1 MNKTIESEH
10 KKKDYLKY
18 CLSHKFLFISA
29 PFDIRKLK
37 PQIELCVIRTNFSKS
52 DVKDI
57 QKIVKS
63 NPSIEFWIV
72 TDDVSRESVLQSRK
86 NGVKTVMPLPFDQK
100 SAENFFVSKYHL
112 FEKSTAFTVADYSA
126 VKNSKVLIVDDNLM
140 NVELLQEVLSDFNLL
155 LDSSLK
161 PKEALKKL
169 SHEHYDL
176 ILLDIMMPEMSGFE
190 LAKKIKDMPHN
201 KTAEIVF
208 ISALSDSQNKIKGYD
223 LGSVAYIEKPFD
235 VALLKSQIYNLLK
248 NKIAKDLLSLNKEN
262 FLATVAHDLKTPI
275 NAGINAL
282 KLLLDKNLGSLEGDQ
297 HEIVEDLLFSTRFM
311 QDMVENILCKNKIDN
326 DKIVLSRQIYSIKE
340 IVEHCIELTK
350 YILAPK
356 KQKIYFFSEI
366 ENTLLSLDFLEIK
379 RAIQNLIV
387 NASEYSEEGSKIL
400 IRLQEKKDWVYLI
413 VQDFG
418 KGINLENQQDV
429 FTEFMSM
436 AKKNKRV
443 GTGLGLYITKRII
456 EAHGGSIELE
466 SKLGSGTK
474 ITVSLP
480 VQT

>member
-1 MNKTIESEH
+1 
-10 KKKDYLKY
+10 
-18 CLSHKFLFISA
+18 
-29 PFDIRKLK
+29 
-37 PQIELCVIRTNFSKS
+37 
-52 DVKDI
+52 
-57 QKIVKS
+57 
-63 NPSIEFWIV
+63 
-72 TDDVSRESVLQSRK
+72 
-86 NGVKTVMPLPFDQK
+86 
-100 SAENFFVSKYHL
+100 
-112 FEKSTAFTVADYSA
+112 
-126 VKNSKVLIVDDNLM
+126 M
-140 NVELLQEVLSDFNLL
+140 NVELLEEVLSDFDLVL
-155 LDSSLK
+155 ESSLK

-169 SHEHYDL
+169 SHEQFDL

-190 LAKKIKDMPHN
+190 LAKRIKDMPHN
-201 KTAEIVF
+201 KSAEIVF
-208 ISALSDSQNKIKGYD
+208 VSALSDSRNKIKGYD

-235 VALLKSQIYNLLK
+235 VAILKSQIFNLLK

-282 KLLLDKNLGSLEGDQ
+282 NLLLDKNLGSLEGDQ
-297 HEIVEDLLFSTRFM
+297 QEIVEDLLFSTRFM

-326 DKIVLSRQIYSIKE
+326 NKIVLSRQIYSIKE
-340 IVEHCIELTK
+340 IVEHSIELTK

-356 KQKIYFFSEI
+356 KQKIYFFCEI

-387 NASEYSEEGSKIL
+387 NASEYSDEGSKIL
-400 IRLQEKKDWVYLI
+400 IRLSEKKDKVYLI

-418 KGINLENQQDV
+418 KGINLENQKDV
-429 FTEFMSM
+429 FNEFMSL

-456 EAHGGSIELE
+456 EAHGGSVELE

-474 ITVSLP
+474 ITISLP
-480 VQT
+480 IQT